1 VQQVRQVLLVQQVQV
16 SLDQQVQLELQA
28 LQAQQVR
35 KEQQF
40 KFLVLTQH

>member
-1 VQQVRQVLLVQQVQV
+1 VLQVQLEQLVQV
-16 SLDQQVQLELQA
+16 SLDQQVLLVQQERL
-28 LQAQQVR
+28 AQQAH